1 MLTITVP
8 GIEFFDES
16 TEKFSSS
23 EGYVLNLE
31 HSLVSLSKW
40 ESFWEKPFLGGQDKT
55 SEETLWYVVAMS
67 QGKIPPEEILQ
78 RLSDENMDQI
88 NAYLTAK
95 MTATWFADRPNQ
107 RPNQEVITAE
117 LIYYWMITL
126 NVPME
131 CQHWHLNRL
140 LTLIRVCNEK
150 NQPAK
155 KMNKSEMIQKRRELN
170 AQRMSKYGTRG

>member
-8 GIEFFDES
+8 GVEFFDES
-16 TEKFSSS
+16 TGKFVSGD
-23 EGYVLNLE
+23 GYVLNLE

-55 SEETLWYVVAMS
+55 TEETFWYVSAMA
-67 QGKIPPEEILQ
+67 QGEIPPEEILQ
-78 RLSDENMDQI
+78 RLSDENISQI
-88 NAYLTAK
+88 NNYLSAK
-95 MTATWFADRPNQ
+95 MTATWFTDRPNQ
-107 RPNQEVITAE
+107 RPSREVITSE

-131 CQHWHLNRL
+131 CQYWHLSRL

-155 KMNKSEMIQKRRELN
+155 KMSRSEMLQKRRELN